1 MCQWH
6 PSFLNGTFENALEVE
21 IRRLIP
27 SSKTYTPYSIYK
39 HDAIDIAD
47 PNSMQ
52 DECHTGTSQ

>member
-1 MCQWH
+1 MLVASH
-6 PSFLNGTFENALEVE
+6 FLNGTFERLIE

-52 DECHTGTSQ
+52 DECHT